1 MNRPPSPLI
10 MLLSRH
16 TRRREFIAGLGSAA
30 AWPVVGQAQ
39 QAALPVI
46 GWLSSRNSETDASVL
61 PAFRRALGA
70 HSFVEGRNVAIEYR
84 WADNEVNRLPA
95 LAADLVRRPSAVIIV
110 VGATS
115 SGMLAVQAA
124 STEVPVVFI
133 SGMDPVKT
141 GLVPNLNRP
150 GGNVTGTVAY
160 MSELG
165 QKRLGLLHELVPPA
179 TVIAVLRHPYEEMD
193 VFDEAPDLP
202 EAARTLGL
210 QLKILNA
217 ANDEQLEA
225 AFASMQQMRA
235 DALFVAT
242 DPFFFSRARQIV
254 TLAARA
260 AIPAAYFRR
269 EFTAVGGLMS
279 YGSNADDNYR
289 VLGDYAGR
297 ILKGAKAGD
306 LPVQQATRFELVL
319 NLKTAN
325 ALGLTIPLTLQA
337 AADEVIQ

>member
-1 MNRPPSPLI
+1 M
-10 MLLSRH
+10 
-16 TRRREFIAGLGSAA
+16 RRRDFIAGLGGTA
-30 AWPVVGQAQ
+30 AWSTWPLVARAQ
-39 QAALPVI
+39 QLAMPVI

-70 HSFVEGRNVAIEYR
+70 HGFVEGRSVAIEYR
-84 WADNEVNRLPA
+84 WADNELDRLPA
-95 LAADLVRRPSAVIIV
+95 LAADLVRHPSAVIIA
-110 VGATS
+110 VGAIYAGT
-115 SGMLAVQAA
+115 LAVQAA
-124 STEVPVVFI
+124 STAVPVLFV
-133 SGMDPVKT
+133 SGPDPVKI

-150 GGNVTGTVAY
+150 GGNVSGTVAY

-165 QKRLGLLHELVPPA
+165 QKRLGLLHELVPRA
-179 TVIAVLRHPYEEMD
+179 TVIAVLRHPPEEID
-193 VFDEAPDLP
+193 ERIFDEAADLP

-260 AIPAAYFRR
+260 AITAAYFRR
-269 EFTAVGGLMS
+269 EFATVGGLMS
-279 YGSNADDNYR
+279 YGSNANDNYR
-289 VLGDYAGR
+289 VLGDRAGR
-297 ILKGAKAGD
+297 G
-306 LPVQQATRFELVL
+306 
-319 NLKTAN
+319 NLDRAISGVS
-325 ALGLTIPLTLQA
+325 A
-337 AADEVIQ
+337 

>member
-1 MNRPPSPLI
+1 M
-10 MLLSRH
+10 
-16 TRRREFIAGLGSAA
+16 RRREFIAGLGAA
-30 AWPVVGQAQ
+30 AWPLAARAQ

-110 VGATS
+110 VGATY

-124 STEVPVVFI
+124 STAVPVVFI

-141 GLVPNLNRP
+141 GIVPNLNRP

-165 QKRLGLLHELVPPA
+165 QKRLGLLHELVPRA
-179 TVIAVLRHPYEEMD
+179 TVIAVLRHPNAEN
-193 VFDEAPDLP
+193 FDETADLP

-225 AFASMQQMRA
+225 AFARMQQMRA

-242 DPFFFSRARQIV
+242 EPFFFSRARQIV

-269 EFTAVGGLMS
+269 EFTTVGGLMS

-306 LPVQQATRFELVL
+306 LPVQQATRFELVI
-319 NLKTAN
+319 NLKTTKV
-325 ALGLTIPLTLQA
+325 LGLEVPPTLLGR
-337 AADEVIQ
+337 ADEVIE